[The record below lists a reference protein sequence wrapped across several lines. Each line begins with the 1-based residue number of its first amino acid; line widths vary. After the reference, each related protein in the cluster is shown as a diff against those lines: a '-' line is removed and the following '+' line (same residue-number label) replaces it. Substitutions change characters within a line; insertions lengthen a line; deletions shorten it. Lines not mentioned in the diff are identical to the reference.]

1 MKTVTNIQRVAIT
14 LSLLMSFSR
23 WASIVEPSTWR
34 LKVTFTHKIHY
45 FFLVKMH
52 FTFWTIIHTWLSVF
66 KNADRHLWYSDAK
79 FSETLLTRK
88 TSLYVAVQLSK
99 IIIWDRHRLH
109 LHRQIP
115 NDMGEKRSW
124 AFVLCHFLSST
135 LTIST
140 GSTSNLDFPT
150 LTSGYGGCRLFILM
164 WIGWLFY
171 LIIHFKILTLPPSN
185 SCKSIFASL
194 NKLPTQNERN
204 W

>member
-1 MKTVTNIQRVAIT
+1 
-14 LSLLMSFSR
+14 
-23 WASIVEPSTWR
+23 
-34 LKVTFTHKIHY
+34 
-45 FFLVKMH
+45 MH
-52 FTFWTIIHTWLSVF
+52 FTFWTIIHTWLSGF
-66 KNADRHLWYSDAK
+66 RNADWNLWYSDAK
-79 FSETLLTRK
+79 FSETFLTRK
-88 TSLYVAVQLSK
+88 TSLYIAVQLST
-99 IIIWDRHRLH
+99 INIWDNHRLH

-115 NDMGEKRSW
+115 NDMGEKWSW
-124 AFVLCHFLSST
+124 DFVLFCFVSFFLSPT

-150 LTSGYGGCRLFILM
+150 LTSGYGGCRQFILM